1 MAHTEWGEDHDP
13 EKFEMF
19 HEKEFFDEEVEDE
32 VDQGPFV
39 LCNRCRGKG
48 TVWHSALA
56 VWTQDDVMLDPDG
69 FQDMMDGVHD
79 VVCPQCNGLRVV
91 STEMRKAYVERVE
104 DQRLRD
110 HENGDWGNYAY

>member
-1 MAHTEWGEDHDP
+1 MSHVEYGDDHDP
-13 EKFEMF
+13 DQFEMF
-19 HEKEFFDEEVEDE
+19 HEGEFDEDE
-32 VDQGPFV
+32 PEEEQEGPFV

-48 TVWHSALA
+48 TVWHSALS
-56 VWTQDDVMLDPDG
+56 VWTQDDIQLDPDG

-104 DQRLRD
+104 NQRLAD